1 MLTRIFCAVLLAAA
15 VSGCNFGDSST
26 DSSTASGAVPATGE
40 APGANS
46 QPSIQGSPQTAVA
59 AGASYSF
66 QPVAKGGDGNSL
78 KFTIQNKPQWAM
90 FNATNGALTGKPG
103 SSQVGRYSGIVI
115 SVSDGTASAA
125 LPAFSVSVT
134 ASDAPA
140 ISGAPATSVV
150 VGNTYRFTPAAS
162 SPRGQALTFS
172 IFGKPSWASFDE
184 STGELSG
191 APDAGD
197 VGTSS
202 GIVISVSDGGQ
213 SASLPAFA
221 IAVTQTG
228 GGTAT
233 LSWLPPQQNTDG
245 TPLVNLAGYHVYYGT
260 NASSLSKLVKIANPG
275 VSTYVISDLSPGTW
289 YFSVK
294 AYNAKNVESDFS
306 AKVSKTIT

>member
-15 VSGCNFGDSST
+15 VSGCNFDDAST
-26 DSSTASGAVPATGE
+26 DTDASSSPTTVA
-40 APGANS
+40 APGSNS
-46 QPSIQGSPQTAVA
+46 QPSIQGSPQTTVA
-59 AGASYSF
+59 AGATYAF
-66 QPVAKGGDGNSL
+66 QPVVKGGSGDSL
-78 KFTIQNKPQWAM
+78 KFAIQNKPQWAT
-90 FNATNGALTGKPG
+90 FNAATGALSGKPG
-103 SSQVGRYSGIVI
+103 SSEVGRYSGILI

-125 LPAFSVSVT
+125 LPAFSVSVM
-134 ASDAPA
+134 ASDAPT
-140 ISGAPATSVV
+140 ISGSPAKTVA
-150 VGNTYRFTPAAS
+150 VGNTYSFTPAAS
-162 SPRGQALTFS
+162 DPRGQALTFS
-172 IFGKPSWASFDE
+172 IFGKPSWANFDE

-191 APDAGD
+191 TPDAGD

-202 GIVISVSDGGQ
+202 GIVISVSDGEQ

-221 IAVTQTG
+221 IAVTQAGAG

-260 NASSLSKLVKIANPG
+260 SASSLSKSVKIANPS
-275 VSTYVISDLSPGTW
+275 VSTYVVSDLSSGTW

-306 AKVSKTIT
+306 AKVSKTID